1 MHSAFG
7 IAVLC
12 TVLGAVTFT
21 QQPAVVAITGGT
33 LIDGNG
39 GAPVPDAVVM
49 VTGNRIT
56 AVGPR
61 AANPIPAGATIID
74 ARGKF
79 LMPGL
84 VDTNV
89 HLSLYGGTGERYET
103 LAKYRQRQQEIVLEA
118 AQLQLKHGVTTVRD
132 SYGLLTPLVAVRNP
146 ALVGRSRHRPDS
158 AS

>member
-1 MHSAFG
+1 MRSPVV

-12 TVLGAVTFT
+12 TVLGTGVFS
-21 QQPAVVAITGGT
+21 QQPAVVAITGAT

-39 GAPVPDAVVM
+39 GAPISDAVV
-49 VTGNRIT
+49 VVSGDRI
-56 AVGPR
+56 AAAGPR
-61 AANPIPAGATIID
+61 ATTIVAAGATIID

-103 LAKYRQRQQEIVLEA
+103 LARYRL
-118 AQLQLKHGVTTVRD
+118 
-132 SYGLLTPLVAVRNP
+132 P
-146 ALVGRSRHRPDS
+146 SRAWWS
-158 AS
+158 WA